1 MVEKNWSSR
10 SISAP
15 RPWCPCSTEAGGGT
29 AAAGSAAADV
39 PAVPDVLAAGGG
51 GGGAIADGVPSSLRR
66 SSSEP
71 CSCASTVFI
80 WKVCAA
86 VAGEWSRLC
95 DQALRIT
102 SWSRQRCML
111 RTTSASCSI
120 ANGDSW
126 PLASGFMSSKSM
138 PDSGIANFSKVALS
152 AAKRLKS
159 MRSLIF
165 LRFAGMGWLYS
176 FHMISYHLLHSM
188 LASVRLGWHDGM
200 CLMKMSTYATSERD
214 HAVLVDLLLHVVRGR
229 LRVKV
234 LVAAEACSSVECT
247 MWCMER
253 SVSADRLVD
262 GSTFSPLSPSG
273 PQLVHIRYDS

>member
-200 CLMKMSTYATSERD
+200 CLMKMSTYATSEEITRYLLICCFTSSE
-214 HAVLVDLLLHVVRGR
+214 AVCGSKSLSPQ
-229 LRVKV
+229 
-234 LVAAEACSSVECT
+234 EACSSVECT